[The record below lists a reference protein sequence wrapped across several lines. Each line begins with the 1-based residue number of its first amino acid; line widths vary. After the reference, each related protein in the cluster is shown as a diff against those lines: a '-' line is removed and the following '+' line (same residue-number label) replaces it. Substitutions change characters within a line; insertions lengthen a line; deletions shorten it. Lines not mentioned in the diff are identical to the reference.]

1 MEKFMTLELYI
12 QSIVQFIEQQDSE
25 FAWLGFGL
33 ASAQYPPLSTISSLL
48 EWYCLFCDTV
58 CWRHIIWLLILQGD
72 YNKQIALSLEKVGS
86 I

>member
-1 MEKFMTLELYI
+1 MTLELYI

-58 CWRHIIWLLILQGD
+58 C
-72 YNKQIALSLEKVGS
+72 
-86 I
+86 